1 MSNVKLTTNIE
12 YRMPF
17 TKMFEGAAFID
28 AGNIW
33 SLKATGA
40 GDEFKFNKFI
50 SQMGVGTGLG
60 LRINIAYMTLRFDA
74 AYKVYDPNQ
83 PIGDRW
89 VLGNTWKPV
98 LNFAFGY
105 PF

>member
-1 MSNVKLTTNIE
+1 
-12 YRMPF
+12 MPF
-17 TKMFEGAAFID
+17 NKMFEGAFFLD

-33 SLKATGA
+33 SLDNNRFGSK
-40 GDEFKFNKFI
+40 FKFNKFL

-60 LRINIAYMTLRFDA
+60 LRVNIAYVTFRIDA
-74 AYKVYDPNQ
+74 AYKVYDPNK
-83 PIGDRW
+83 PIGSRW
-89 VLGNTWKPV
+89 VISKWKSLQPV